1 MNQMVPIMDVPIHN
15 VTMEEATDTVIDF
28 LSSNKSHTVF
38 TPNPEIIMEA
48 QKDKE
53 LMECLKTANLVVPD
67 GIGVVIASRLLGGQ
81 RLPERV
87 GGFDLMQ
94 NVLDRIKDTKIRVYF
109 LGSKPGVARQA
120 AKNMEKKHPGLQI
133 VGTRDGYFK
142 PDEEREL
149 IDEIKRLK
157 VDLLLV
163 GLGAPR
169 QEKWISDHIEELG
182 VKVAAGVGGS
192 LDVMAGVVKRA
203 PEIYQKLNL
212 EWFYR
217 LITNPKR
224 AKRMLN
230 LPIFGCKI
238 IFLSLRTKYQK

>member
-1 MNQMVPIMDVPIHN
+1 MNQIVPIMDVPIHN
-15 VTMEEATDTVIDF
+15 VTMEKATEVVVEF
-28 LSSNKSHTVF
+28 LNSDKPHTVF

-48 QKDKE
+48 QKDHE
-53 LMECLKTANLVVPD
+53 LMKCLKTASLVVPD
-67 GIGVVIASRLLGGQ
+67 GIGVVIASRLLKVQ

-94 NVLDRIKDTKIRVYF
+94 NVLNKIKGTNIRVYF
-109 LGSKPGVARQA
+109 LGSKPGVAQQA
-120 AKNMEKKHPGLQI
+120 AKNMEKKYPGLQI
-133 VGTRDGYFK
+133 VGTRDGYFR
-142 PDEEREL
+142 PEEEKEL
-149 IDEIKRLK
+149 INEIKELE
-157 VDLLLV
+157 VDFLLV

-169 QEKWISDHIEELG
+169 QEKWISQHIEELG

-230 LPIFGCKI
+230 LPIFGFKVI
-238 IFLSLRTKYQK
+238 MLSLRIKYQK